1 MNVVR
6 PLSLPWMALSKASR
20 VAIGGG
26 FAVVLAVLAFG
37 GTLSYRPGDAWVLAA
52 IHGTAIVD
60 ALFWASVP
68 AQTLLLAREAHR
80 LRLPLL
86 GREVRFSLVVYAAL
100 TIVLPA
106 LLLAGLGGHG
116 TDALAEIALGAG
128 LGMAY
133 ASLPSWL
140 GVWVCFAPMVSN
152 HLLARW
158 LPMPAASVDGFL
170 LWAAPAALG
179 LWLLIGGFW
188 RSAVR
193 HADGLGGIRRPIL
206 LNLRMQAWYGHGA
219 GSHAEARL
227 LRRRAP
233 WLQSSV
239 DLRDSGPGHAFTSLR
254 VALGGWG
261 MPLTLASRLRQVGI
275 GVASLAFVALV
286 FTITTAGGDEAT
298 AAVPGGIHLLVI
310 YAGIVGPVCAIA
322 QVQQLQRRWGRTGAE
337 LPLLALLPGLGDAG
351 QVRHALLRASLLPA
365 LGTQGLVLLGT
376 ASLALWLQLDADGWV
391 VLLLGQFFGV
401 GLLLALTFTTLGG
414 VVIRTLWLSLLLM
427 GSLIVIS
434 LGSSLVAFG
443 SQPLEAS
450 PLMLTGFAVIWAAL
464 FTPLLRLGLRGWR
477 GLVRRPHPFLPCS

>member
-1 MNVVR
+1 MNIVR

-20 VAIGGG
+20 MAICGG
-26 FAVVLAVLAFG
+26 FAVVLVVLALG
-37 GTLSYRPGDAWVLAA
+37 GTLSYRPGDAWVRAA
-52 IHGTAIVD
+52 IHGMAIVD

-86 GREVRFSLVVYAAL
+86 GREVKFSLVLYAAL

-116 TDALAEIALGAG
+116 TDALAEVALGAG

-133 ASLPSWL
+133 ATLPSWL
-140 GVWVCFAPMVSN
+140 GIWVCFAPMVSN
-152 HLLARW
+152 HLLVRW
-158 LPMPAASVDGFL
+158 LPMPATSVEGFV

-193 HADGLGGIRRPIL
+193 RDDGLGGIRRPIL

-233 WLQSSV
+233 WLQPTV

-261 MPLTLASRLRQVGI
+261 MPLTLASRLRQVGV
-275 GVASLAFVALV
+275 GVASVAVVALV
-286 FTITTAGGDEAT
+286 TITVAGDDEAA
-298 AAVPGGIHLLVI
+298 AAVPGSIHLLVI
-310 YAGIVGPVCAIA
+310 YAGIVGPVYATA
-322 QVQQLQRRWGRTGAE
+322 QMQQLQRRWARTGAE

-351 QVRHALLRASLLPA
+351 QVRYALLRASVLPA
-365 LGTQGLVLLGT
+365 LGTLGLILAGT
-376 ASLALWLQLDADGWV
+376 ASLALWLRLDAEAWV
-391 VLLLGQFFGV
+391 VLLLGQFFGM
-401 GLLLALTFTTLGG
+401 GLLLALTFATLGG
-414 VVIRTLWLSLLLM
+414 VVIRSLWLSLLLM
-427 GSLIVIS
+427 GGLIVIS

-443 SQPLEAS
+443 SQPMEVS

-477 GLVRRPHPFLPCS
+477 GLVRRPHPFLPGS